1 MEVGLLPGFPLFLF
15 LLWELPS
22 MIVMSLHKL
31 WCAATGGSLQQ
42 SFRGVW
48 FYRIVGMVTVWTSVM
63 ILIGLASSG
72 GSASGVVGAFLSL
85 ALVGI
90 PGVLLWARFS
100 SKGA

>member
-1 MEVGLLPGFPLFLF
+1 MPVVPLFLF

-31 WCAATGGSLQQ
+31 WCAATGGSLQE

-48 FYRIVGMVTVWTSVM
+48 FYRIVGMFTVWTSVM
-63 ILIGLASSG
+63 LLIGLGSSG
-72 GSASGVVGAFLSL
+72 ASGLVGAVVPL
-85 ALVGI
+85 AILGI
-90 PGVLLWARFS
+90 PALLMWARIS

>member
-1 MEVGLLPGFPLFLF
+1 VGSLPGFPVFLF

-22 MIVMSLHKL
+22 MILMSLHKL

-48 FYRIVGMVTVWTSVM
+48 FYRIVGMFTVWTSVM
-63 ILIGLASSG
+63 VLIGLAGSG
-72 GSASGVVGAFLSL
+72 ASGLVGALLPL
-85 ALVGI
+85 ALVGV
-90 PGVLLWARFS
+90 PGLILWARIS

>member
-1 MEVGLLPGFPLFLF
+1 MIPVVPLFLF

-31 WCAATGGSLQQ
+31 WCAATGRSLQD

-48 FYRIVGMVTVWTSVM
+48 FYRVVGMFAVWTSAMV
-63 ILIGLASSG
+63 LIGLAGQG
-72 GSASGVVGAFLSL
+72 GAVGSLVGA
-85 ALVGI
+85 LVPLMVLGI
-90 PGVLLWARFS
+90 PALLLWARFS